1 MNPITLVLYS
11 NSRPPRSNLA
21 SSVSAVKTLQQNDT
35 GASELSRYVA
45 RHATPMSPLI
55 DAS

>member
-11 NSRPPRSNLA
+11 NSRPPGSNPA
-21 SSVSAVKTLQQNDT
+21 SSVSAVKPLKQNET

-45 RHATPMSPLI
+45 RHATPMF